1 MNCKGKQYGKLFFK
15 FFLLAIYF
23 VFFSV
28 QLFFR
33 FDLSHSQQSLE
44 SDNYQKGFVGKS
56 VNGKI
61 AGATTETKK
70 DKSLT
75 YLNKRFHP
83 KNEIIV
89 PNLDFKFDNFY
100 SVGSKSFY
108 FPDNRVLNTKEN
120 SVSLRGPPAL
130 S

>member
-1 MNCKGKQYGKLFFK
+1 MNCKQKQYGKLFFK

-23 VFFSV
+23 IFFSV

-33 FDLSHSQQSLE
+33 FDLSHSRQSLE
-44 SDNYQKGFVGKS
+44 SDNYQKSFVGKS
-56 VNGKI
+56 SNGKI
-61 AGATTETKK
+61 TGAKAETKK

-89 PNLDFKFDNFY
+89 PGLDFRFDNFY
-100 SVGSKSFY
+100 SVVNKIFY
-108 FPDNRVLNTKEN
+108 FPDSRVSNTKPN

>member
-1 MNCKGKQYGKLFFK
+1 MYRKQQQYGKLFFK

-33 FDLSHSQQSLE
+33 FDLSHSRQSLE
-44 SDNYQKGFVGKS
+44 TESYQKNFSDRS
-56 VNGKI
+56 VAGKI
-61 AGATTETKK
+61 ILAKSETKK

-83 KNEIIV
+83 KNEIII
-89 PNLDFKFDNFY
+89 PNLDFEVNHFY
-100 SVGSKSFY
+100 SVVSVKFY
-108 FPDNRVLNTKEN
+108 LPDNTISPVKIN
-120 SVSLRGPPAL
+120 SASLRGPPAL

>member
-1 MNCKGKQYGKLFFK
+1 MNWKQKQCGRLFFR

-33 FDLSHSQQSLE
+33 FDSSHSRQTLE
-44 SDNYQKGFVGKS
+44 SDNYQKSFVGKS
-56 VNGKI
+56 GNEKI
-61 AGATTETKK
+61 IGAKAKTKK

-75 YLNKRFHP
+75 YLNKRFHL
-83 KNEIIV
+83 KNEMIV
-89 PNLDFKFDNFY
+89 PELDLIFGNFY
-100 SVGSKSFY
+100 SVGSKVFY
-108 FPDNRVLNTKEN
+108 CPDN
-120 SVSLRGPPAL
+120 SVSNTKTNSVPLRGPPAL

>member
-1 MNCKGKQYGKLFFK
+1 M
-15 FFLLAIYF
+15 LAIYF

-44 SDNYQKGFVGKS
+44 SDNYQKNFVGKS
-56 VNGKI
+56 INEKVTRAK
-61 AGATTETKK
+61 AEAKK

-89 PNLDFKFDNFY
+89 PALDFTDQIVFIL
-100 SVGSKSFY
+100 
-108 FPDNRVLNTKEN
+108 PCQ
-120 SVSLRGPPAL
+120 
-130 S
+130 

>member
-1 MNCKGKQYGKLFFK
+1 MNCKQKQYGKVFFK

-44 SDNYQKGFVGKS
+44 SDNYQKNFVGKS
-56 VNGKI
+56 VKEKVTGTK
-61 AGATTETKK
+61 AETKK
-70 DKSLT
+70 DRSLT

-89 PNLDFKFDNFY
+89 PELDFKFSNFY
-100 SVGSKSFY
+100 SVGFKIFY
-108 FPDNRVLNTKEN
+108 FPDNSVSNTKAN

>member
-44 SDNYQKGFVGKS
+44 SDNYQKNFVGKS

-61 AGATTETKK
+61 IVAKAETKK

-83 KNEIIV
+83 KNEIII
-89 PNLDFKFDNFY
+89 PDLDFQADHFY
-100 SVGSKSFY
+100 SAFFVKFY
-108 FPDNRVLNTKEN
+108 SRNNRIRTIKIN
-120 SVSLRGPPAL
+120 SVS
-130 S
+130 